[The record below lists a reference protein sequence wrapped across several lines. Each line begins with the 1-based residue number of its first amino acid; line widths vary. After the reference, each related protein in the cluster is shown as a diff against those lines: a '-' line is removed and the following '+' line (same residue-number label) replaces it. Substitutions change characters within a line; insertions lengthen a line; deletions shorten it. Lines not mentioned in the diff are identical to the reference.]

1 MIQTQTIDIT
11 YVQYVLDR
19 CPNFD
24 YIVNYDFE
32 DGDELT
38 KRLIDWYK
46 ELIFSINKNDVN
58 QLAIIT
64 LLDKSLYMYLK
75 DHRYSRGLRKILT
88 SDEVSLKSQDLIKQL
103 IVKIIKFTNSY
114 DQKIV
119 LEVRNSVWL

>member
-64 LLDKSLYMYLK
+64 ILDKSLYMYLK

-88 SDEVSLKSQDLIKQL
+88 SDEVSLKSQDLIKKL
-103 IVKIIKFTNSY
+103 IVKIIRFTNSY
-114 DQKIV
+114 DQRIV